1 MCKGRDQTDHGPWN
15 AGSYGHPLRM
25 SERRSFGQPVE
36 SPADREKFSGIA
48 QFERARTALTL
59 SQSMLITV

>member
-1 MCKGRDQTDHGPWN
+1 
-15 AGSYGHPLRM
+15 M
-25 SERRSFGQPVE
+25 SERSSFGQPVE